1 MLKQLHRDDTT
12 VTPYLATKDWQLSNI
27 DNSDLV
33 LSEAGNPIIFEHVS
47 LTPSEVFPDNNCDI
61 AKENQTL
68 DLALYREGLKVGGI
82 FYPQLDPV
90 NDDGTYK
97 RVVYSQIKTIF
108 YNNYRDPTK
117 MWGLEKIDFDSSNT
131 KKFLSDLIRTLN
143 VPTNIMGE
151 KIIEG
156 TIKITDN
163 SIDDIHTITDDKENN
178 LFAGTN
184 LFSAR
189 QEIGNHS
196 NLFQSGS
203 DFTCNYYFDFTP
215 PKDSYALTASQVDAE
230 ELVYLNW
237 LDSPSEGFNI
247 ERGVDNSGSS
257 FSFLSSTP
265 AGVTSSFDSDV
276 LYGHTYWYRVYA
288 FNQWGNSGYSNTA
301 SVEIILFGFSNTSF
315 DTVCFNT
322 PYIQSSSVI
331 GGTPPFTYSISGSLP
346 TGLNFDS
353 SSATIFGTSSV
364 MSTSSIIYQIQLNL
378 TDSLNETTSK
388 IYYLN
393 ASYCGIWEPWDEYNT
408 GSDVNGLNQGYGF
421 SSPWFVRPDVNLIP
435 QVFSYEDFEEY
446 STGSNLNG
454 LNSGSGFSS
463 PWYATNVQ
471 MPMTFSSIIASP
483 TSSIIADGSSFSTI
497 TVTFRDVYN
506 NPVIGATVSMI
517 VIFGHSYSLTSPS
530 PTDINGQTTSQMTTT
545 LAETKIVSVN
555 IPNIGPPVNITFIA
569 AAPNAFASSVIAFPT
584 SGVAANGI
592 SQSIVT
598 VTLDDG
604 NFNPCIGQSVVIS
617 ADGGASCSLSP
628 LTNTSGI
635 TSGSVTSTTTGS
647 KNITAVANGS
657 ITIAQHPTI
666 TFV

>member
-47 LTPSEVFPDNNCDI
+47 LTPSEVFPDDKCDI

-108 YNNYRDPTK
+108 YNNYRDPSR

-189 QEIGNHS
+189 QELGNHS

-230 ELVYLNW
+230 QLVYLNW
-237 LDSPSEGFNI
+237 LDSPAEGFNI

-301 SVEIILFGFSNTSF
+301 SIVVTS
-315 DTVCFNT
+315 
-322 PYIQSSSVI
+322 
-331 GGTPPFTYSISGSLP
+331 
-346 TGLNFDS
+346 
-353 SSATIFGTSSV
+353 
-364 MSTSSIIYQIQLNL
+364 STSSRVSGVLTIGTVNFAYVGMPSNYHLIGITTGGTLFDIGPLVGNYTATSGPTSQNIDYELIIAANLSDAENYWNGPYTPPHPVLDLYQL
-378 TDSLNETTSK
+378 TSAPSNKFIGQYVTS
-388 IYYLN
+388 IGSWYLWFSPAGDFGAPQYAN
-393 ASYCGIWEPWDEYNT
+393 QTIDFTQPATMYDESNSFPT
-408 GSDVNGLNQGYGF
+408 
-421 SSPWFVRPDVNLIP
+421 
-435 QVFSYEDFEEY
+435 VFS
-446 STGSNLNG
+446 
-454 LNSGSGFSS
+454 
-463 PWYATNVQ
+463 
-471 MPMTFSSIIASP
+471 
-483 TSSIIADGSSFSTI
+483 
-497 TVTFRDVYN
+497 
-506 NPVIGATVSMI
+506 I
-517 VIFGHSYSLTSPS
+517 V
-530 PTDINGQTTSQMTTT
+530 
-545 LAETKIVSVN
+545 
-555 IPNIGPPVNITFIA
+555 
-569 AAPNAFASSVIAFPT
+569 FP
-584 SGVAANGI
+584 AI
-592 SQSIVT
+592 
-598 VTLDDG
+598 
-604 NFNPCIGQSVVIS
+604 
-617 ADGGASCSLSP
+617 
-628 LTNTSGI
+628 
-635 TSGSVTSTTTGS
+635 
-647 KNITAVANGS
+647 
-657 ITIAQHPTI
+657 
-666 TFV
+666 

>member
-47 LTPSEVFPDNNCDI
+47 LTPLEVFPDNECDI
-61 AKENQTL
+61 AKEDQSL
-68 DLALYREGLKVGGI
+68 DLAYYREGLKVDGI

-108 YNNYRDPTK
+108 YNNYRDPSR

-189 QEIGNHS
+189 QELGNHS

-230 ELVYLNW
+230 QLVYLNW
-237 LDSPSEGFNI
+237 LDSPAEGFNI

-265 AGVTSSFDSDV
+265 AGVTSSFDSAV
-276 LYGHTYWYRVYA
+276 LYGHTYWYRVYS

-301 SVEIILFGFSNTSF
+301 SVEIILFGFSNTPF

-322 PYIQSSSVI
+322 PYMESASMI
-331 GGTPPFTYSISGSLP
+331 GGTLPFTYSISGSLP

-421 SSPWFVRPDVNLIP
+421 SSPWYI
-435 QVFSYEDFEEY
+435 
-446 STGSNLNG
+446 
-454 LNSGSGFSS
+454 
-463 PWYATNVQ
+463 TNVQ
-471 MPMTFSSIIASP
+471 TPPTFSSIISNP
-483 TSSIIADGSSFSTI
+483 TSSIADGSSFSTI
-497 TVTFRDVYN
+497 TITIIDLN
-506 NPVIGATVSMI
+506 GNPVSGQTVSLSVAGGGAYSITTPAATDVNGVTTALITSTFANTKTII
-517 VIFGHSYSLTSPS
+517 VTTPAIY
-530 PTDINGQTTSQMTTT
+530 INTQ
-545 LAETKIVSVN
+545 V
-555 IPNIGPPVNITFIA
+555 TFIA
-569 AAPNAFASSVIAFPT
+569 SVPNAFASSVIAFPT